1 MSDFNSKNNRAVWM
15 DIPVIDLDRACAFY
29 RAVLDCKV
37 DAEEFDGF
45 KFAVIEHQDGNGGC
59 LVPMP
64 DQVSDKGLLV
74 YFNADGRIQDAA
86 TQAESHGGT
95 LLEPITKIG
104 PHGYRAVVKD
114 PEGNR
119 IALHSNTDA

>member
-1 MSDFNSKNNRAVWM
+1 MSDFNSQHNRAVWM
-15 DIPVIDLDRACAFY
+15 DIPVVDLDRACAFY
-29 RAVLDCKV
+29 SAILNCKV
-37 DAEEFDGF
+37 DAEEFNGF

-64 DQVSDKGLLV
+64 HHVTDKGLLV
-74 YFNADGRIQDAA
+74 YFNADGRIQDAVK
-86 TQAESHGGT
+86 QAEHHGGT
-95 LLEPITKIG
+95 VLEPITMIG

-114 PEGNR
+114 SEGNR